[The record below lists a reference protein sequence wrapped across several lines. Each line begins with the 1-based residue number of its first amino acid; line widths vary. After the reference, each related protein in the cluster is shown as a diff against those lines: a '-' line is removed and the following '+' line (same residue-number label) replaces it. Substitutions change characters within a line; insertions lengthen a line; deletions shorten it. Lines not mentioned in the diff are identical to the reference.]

1 MYIFHIFLYSIK
13 CSSQVFEGKTQ
24 LVCKVSMGKTPKA
37 LKSLT
42 LNKENTLWETRI
54 LEKTKRKSFLQ
65 TMWFIN
71 IPSMTMEN
79 IEKFFDEI

>member
-1 MYIFHIFLYSIK
+1 
-13 CSSQVFEGKTQ
+13 
-24 LVCKVSMGKTPKA
+24 MGKTPKA

>member
-13 CSSQVFEGKTQ
+13 CSNQVFEGKAQ

>member
-13 CSSQVFEGKTQ
+13 CSNQVFEGKAQ

-42 LNKENTLWETRI
+42 NTLWETRI